1 MKTYAW
7 FFNRHNFDD
16 VKADAAYVE
25 HLIKYNAR
33 ATAYNG
39 TLIGTSR
46 SRGSGGKTKRR
57 RRRRRRDDEE
67 EEHEEEERE
76 EEEER
81 DLPLYDVQDHGA
93 EGRSA
98 RVERSLADLRDSVN
112 KLESVQDAADDI
124 LKQALKVFKSAVRN
138 FHRVVAVEAQATLK
152 AALQQLDV
160 ARATE
165 AIDMARV
172 AKDAL
177 SERAKRATS
186 RAKQK
191 ARHAERTGKAVTKMA
206 EEMGISKNVAAHLMA
221 SIRVVATR
229 GSRKSQLRALRR
241 DDLVPPPPTKAERHR
256 AKRDAKT
263 EGLVRRTAAMSAA
276 VAPELAPEVL
286 MHLMASI
293 GAVAANGRRSTQR
306 SALRRDDLVPPL
318 LSKAERHRAKRDV
331 KTKDLLRRTA
341 AMSDALAPELS
352 AGELTH
358 LMASIGAVAANGRR
372 GTQIAALRRDDL
384 VPSVRTT

>member
-1 MKTYAW
+1 M
-7 FFNRHNFDD
+7 
-16 VKADAAYVE
+16 
-25 HLIKYNAR
+25 
-33 ATAYNG
+33 
-39 TLIGTSR
+39 
-46 SRGSGGKTKRR
+46 
-57 RRRRRRDDEE
+57 
-67 EEHEEEERE
+67 
-76 EEEER
+76 
-81 DLPLYDVQDHGA
+81 
-93 EGRSA
+93 
-98 RVERSLADLRDSVN
+98 
-112 KLESVQDAADDI
+112 
-124 LKQALKVFKSAVRN
+124 
-138 FHRVVAVEAQATLK
+138 K

-191 ARHAERTGKAVTKMA
+191 AWHAERTGKAVTKMA

-241 DDLVPPPPTKAERHR
+241 DDLVPPP
-256 AKRDAKT
+256 
-263 EGLVRRTAAMSAA
+263 L
-276 VAPELAPEVL
+276 
-286 MHLMASI
+286 
-293 GAVAANGRRSTQR
+293 TQ
-306 SALRRDDLVPPL
+306 
-318 LSKAERHRAKRDV
+318 AERHRAKRDV

-341 AMSDALAPELS
+341 AMSAAVAPELAPEALM
-352 AGELTH
+352 H